1 MGACATCCCAMNDGL
16 ENCFKEIALS
26 CGRFFKI
33 EDLTR
38 NAVLEEDKVL
48 TNLQGSA
55 IIALMRES

>member
-1 MGACATCCCAMNDGL
+1 MNDGL